1 MKTLRFILVGI
12 LSMMILIGCKK
23 DPDPGPVI
31 HDTALL
37 TLINGFSTSIYQI
50 PTVDNYIEYD
60 IDGTEGAIYYGE
72 EVTLKVYPTSN
83 KVHYK
88 LSFYYQD
95 CINTKIPYGTTLEG
109 DLDFTDAQMTIVV
122 EEKDFDIS
130 GCDNVGLLHYTLT
143 GMPASAEVGTGDY
156 YDFAFASDTVSLVNA
171 LDCSPYTTRS
181 DGDITFEAVKFLID
195 PTLPCYFCIYK
206 TEYDAQSGEYLDSD
220 LIYTRKILVEACQVN
235 DFEYSGN

>member
-12 LSMMILIGCKK
+12 LSMIILIGCKK
-23 DPDPGPVI
+23 DPAPGPVI

-37 TLINGFSTSIYQI
+37 TLINGFSTSIYQVQ
-50 PTVDNYIEYD
+50 TVDNYIEYD
-60 IDGTEGAIYYGE
+60 INGMEGAIYNGE
-72 EVTLKVYPTSN
+72 EVKLKVYPTSN

-95 CINTKIPYGTTLEG
+95 CNNTKIAFGTTQEG
-109 DLDFTDAQMTIVV
+109 DLDITDADMILLFK
-122 EEKDFDIS
+122 EEDFNIS

-181 DGDITFEAVKFLID
+181 DADITFERLKFLID

-206 TEYDAQSGEYLDSD
+206 TEYVEQTGEYLDRVS
-220 LIYTRKILVEACQVN
+220 IYSEKVLVQACEVI
-235 DFEYSGN
+235 DFEYSGD